1 MFKTIQGKELN
12 ETLWRISPNL
22 IGVWLH
28 STDSLFCKTEVD
40 AQFFPDFMKR
50 RHQKKKKDDSKEDF
64 KEDRRKERSNY
75 ISLKRGELCDYLEQ
89 NCKVSSLISG
99 FLFAALVVSLFFNAH
114 SGLTMFLFALFNLTL
129 RFGRREVGKQGKVF
143 KNKENLETD
152 EDEESIKPKH
162 IRFDVKKT
170 LPIRMVPYTQHSVRS
185 HYSQNQWRYED
196 SYHLRQGGRVRSLRP
211 VEGGFTDDSRHIKDT
226 GT

>member
-1 MFKTIQGKELN
+1 
-12 ETLWRISPNL
+12 
-22 IGVWLH
+22 
-28 STDSLFCKTEVD
+28 
-40 AQFFPDFMKR
+40 
-50 RHQKKKKDDSKEDF
+50 
-64 KEDRRKERSNY
+64 
-75 ISLKRGELCDYLEQ
+75 
-89 NCKVSSLISG
+89 
-99 FLFAALVVSLFFNAH
+99 
-114 SGLTMFLFALFNLTL
+114 MFLFALFNLTL